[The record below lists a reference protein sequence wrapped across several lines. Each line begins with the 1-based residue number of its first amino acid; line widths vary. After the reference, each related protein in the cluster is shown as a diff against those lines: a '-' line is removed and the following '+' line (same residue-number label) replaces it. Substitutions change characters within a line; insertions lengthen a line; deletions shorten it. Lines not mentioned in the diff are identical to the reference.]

1 MQQAKKQTPRRG
13 PAAKGKK
20 RAALSAQQ
28 TIPYVRMLPDGVC
41 QLPGGLY
48 TKTVEYED
56 INYSVASTE
65 DQTAIFSGWS
75 SFLNYFD
82 SSLPFQLSF
91 INRRSHSR
99 SRYKVNI
106 PQAEDD
112 FNSVRAEFT
121 GMLKNQIAR
130 SNNGIERSKY
140 ITFGIPAES
149 LDEARP
155 RLERVEADV
164 MSNFKRLG
172 VPSEPM
178 DGRARLAL
186 LHGQMHPGSREPF
199 RFSWG
204 DIAKTGLGTKDFIA
218 PDSFDFRQPR
228 LFRMGQYWGAAS
240 YLQILA
246 SELSDKLLAE
256 ILELDAEMTVTLH
269 IQTVDQL
276 KAIKTIKGK
285 ISDIGKMK
293 VEEQR
298 KAVRAGYDPDIL
310 PPDLITFSKDAAELL
325 ADLQSRNERMFLLT
339 FTVVNLAP
347 TRQRLENDI
356 FTVGGIAQKY
366 NCTLKRLDWQ
376 QEQGFVSSLALGGNE
391 VEIQRCMTTSST
403 AIFIPF
409 MTRELRMAGPSL
421 YYGMNAL
428 SHNVIMA
435 DRKKLKSA
443 NGLYLGS
450 TGSGKSFAA
459 KRELLNVFLTIPQDR
474 IIIVDPMGEY
484 APLVRRLGGQV
495 IEIAPDS
502 PNHINPMD
510 IQMGGNDEDSP
521 LSMKADFLLSLCE
534 LVVGGKEGLQPIEKT
549 VIDRC
554 VRLVYRD
561 LALGVGD
568 GRMPLLQDLYEEL
581 LKQPEPE
588 ARRVAT
594 ALELYCTG
602 SLNLFNHPTKVK
614 TDCRVVCIVLK
625 GMGDNLRKIAMHV
638 TNEFVNSSVNTNYQ
652 SGISTWCY
660 FDEFHVLLRDQLTAS
675 YFVSIWQ
682 MLRKRGCVPSA
693 LTQNVKHLLASP
705 EIQNILDNTDF
716 MILLSQA
723 QSDRAILAKQLGI
736 SEHQLSYIT
745 HSNSGEGL
753 LFYGNVTIP
762 FMDRFPRG
770 EIYDLLTTRPE
781 DLKDGAAG

>member
-347 TRQRLENDI
+347 TRQWLENDI

-366 NCTLKRLDWQ
+366 NCTIRRLDFQ
-376 QEQGFVSSLALGGNE
+376 QEQGFLSSLPLGCNA
-391 VEIQRCMTTSST
+391 VEIQRGLTTSST

-409 MTRELRMAGPSL
+409 LTQELRMDGEAI
-421 YYGMNAL
+421 YYGLNAL
-428 SHNVIMA
+428 SHNIIMA
-435 DRKKLKSA
+435 NRKKLKNP
-443 NGLYLGS
+443 NGLFLGVP
-450 TGSGKSFAA
+450 GSGKSFAA
-459 KRELLNVFLTIPQDR
+459 KRELVNVFLATNDKIL
-474 IIIVDPMGEY
+474 IVDPMGEY
-484 APLVRRLGGQV
+484 SPLVRRLGGQV
-495 IEIAPDS
+495 VEIAPNS
-502 PNHINPMD
+502 PHHINPMSLIAD
-510 IQMGGNDEDSP
+510 LDNGEENPMA
-521 LSMKADFLLSLCE
+521 LKADFILSLME
-534 LVVGGKEGLQPIEKT
+534 LIVGGKDGLQPVERT

-554 VRLVYRD
+554 VRLMYRD
-561 LALGVGD
+561 YLQDPGAAK
-568 GRMPLLQDLYEEL
+568 MPILQDLYEL
-581 LKQPEPE
+581 LCKQTEPE
-588 ARRVAT
+588 AARLAT
-594 ALELYCTG
+594 SLEIYVSG
-602 SLNLFNHPTKVK
+602 SLNVFNHE
-614 TDCRVVCIVLK
+614 TDVDLSSRLVCLDLK
-625 GMGDNLRKIAMHV
+625 KLGAGLRTIAMLIMQDL
-638 TNEFVNSSVNTNYQ
+638 VNSQVSANFAQGTA
-652 SGISTWCY
+652 TWCY
-660 FDEFHVLLRDQLTAS
+660 FDEFHLLLKDELTAS
-675 YFVSIWQ
+675 YCVTVWK
-682 MLRKRGCVPSA
+682 MLRKKFCVPSA
-693 LTQNVKHLLASP
+693 LTQNVKVRP
-705 EIQNILDNTDF
+705 
-716 MILLSQA
+716 
-723 QSDRAILAKQLGI
+723 DRALCKA
-736 SEHQLSYIT
+736 
-745 HSNSGEGL
+745 
-753 LFYGNVTIP
+753 V
-762 FMDRFPRG
+762 
-770 EIYDLLTTRPE
+770 
-781 DLKDGAAG
+781 

>member
-1 MQQAKKQTPRRG
+1 MRNPKRQKG
-13 PAAKGKK
+13 PAARAAK
-20 RAALSAQQ
+20 AALSAQQ
-28 TIPYVRMLPDGVC
+28 TIPYIAMHPDGVC

-48 TKTVEYED
+48 SKTVEYED
-56 INYSVASTE
+56 INYAVASTE
-65 DQTAIFSGWS
+65 DQTAIFGGWS

-91 INRRSHSR
+91 INRRSRDR

-106 PQAEDD
+106 PEANDA
-112 FNSVRAEFT
+112 FNSVRDDYT
-121 GMLKNQIAR
+121 KMLKTQIAK

-140 ITFGIPAES
+140 ITVCLPADS
-149 LDEARP
+149 VADARP

-164 MSNFKRLG
+164 TGNLHRLG
-172 VPSEPM
+172 VQSEPL
-178 DGRARLAL
+178 DGRGRLAL
-186 LHGQMHPGSREPF
+186 LHGQMHPGSRETF
-199 RFSWG
+199 RFSWK
-204 DIAKTGLGTKDFIA
+204 DIPQTGMGTKDYIA
-218 PDSFDFRQPR
+218 PDSFDFRDSR
-228 LFRMGQYWGAAS
+228 TFRIGRYWGAAS

-256 ILELDAEMTVTLH
+256 ILEMDAELTVTMH
-269 IQTVDQL
+269 IRTVDQL

-285 ISDIGKMK
+285 ISDIGRMK
-293 VEEQR
+293 AEEQK
-298 KAVRAGYDPDIL
+298 KAVRAGYDMEIL

-339 FTVVNLAP
+339 FTVINLAP
-347 TRQRLENDI
+347 TRQKLENDV

-366 NCTLKRLDWQ
+366 NCALRRLDWQ
-376 QEQGFVSSLALGGNE
+376 QEQGFVSSLVLGYNGI
-391 VEIQRCMTTSST
+391 EIQRGMTTSST

-409 MTRELRMAGPSL
+409 MTRELRMGGQAL

-459 KRELLNVFLTIPQDR
+459 KRELLNVFLTTNDR

-484 APLVRRLGGQV
+484 VPLARRLGGQI

-502 PNHINPMD
+502 PNHISPMD
-510 IQMGGNDEDSP
+510 VQMDMGGGDSP

-534 LVVGGKEGLQPIEKT
+534 LVLGGKEGLQPIERT

-554 VRLVYRD
+554 VRLVYREM
-561 LALGVGD
+561 ALGLEPEKT
-568 GRMPLLQDLYEEL
+568 PLLQDLYEEL

-588 ARRVAT
+588 AQRVAT

-602 SLNLFNHPTKVK
+602 SLNLFNHPTNVR
-614 TDCRVVCIVLK
+614 TDNRVVCIVLK
-625 GMGDNLRKIAMHV
+625 GMGENLRKIAMHI
-638 TNEFVNSSVNTNYQ
+638 TDEFVTQAVEDNFREGVA
-652 SGISTWCY
+652 TWCY

-675 YFVSIWQ
+675 YFVAVWK
-682 MLRKRGCVPSA
+682 MLRKKGCVPSA
-693 LTQNVKHLLASP
+693 LTQNVKDLLASR
-705 EIQNILDNTDF
+705 EIEAILDNTDF
-716 MILLSQA
+716 MVLLSQA

-753 LFYGNVTIP
+753 LFYGSVTIP
-762 FMDRFPRG
+762 FVDRFPRG

-781 DLKDGAAG
+781 DMAHERTDK